1 MGWYSDLNAWAAKVS
16 NRISKRHRR
25 IAASV
30 LMLCWGAGICF
41 RWPVEPVFFFIIA
54 FQLAF
59 TSLFMKD
66 QIPESTKKSRAT
78 KAR

>member
-1 MGWYSDLNAWAAKVS
+1 MGWYTYINTWAEKVS

-25 IAASV
+25 IAAGV
-30 LMLCWGAGICF
+30 LMLCWGAATYF

-59 TSLFMKD
+59 SSLFIKD
-66 QIPESTKKSRAT
+66 EIPKSTKKSRT
-78 KAR
+78 VKTR

>member
-1 MGWYSDLNAWAAKVS
+1 
-16 NRISKRHRR
+16 
-25 IAASV
+25 
-30 LMLCWGAGICF
+30 MLCWGAATYF

-66 QIPESTKKSRAT
+66 KTPKSTKKSRAT